1 MVWNTELTIWL
12 NFSSVRN
19 SFCTLIYVARCFAR
33 QPGRQKRTWR
43 GLSAVH
49 AIASPLSC
57 SNSHNHERDVLPL
70 SGRPN

>member
-1 MVWNTELTIWL
+1 MVWNTVDDLL
-12 NFSSVRN
+12 NFSS
-19 SFCTLIYVARCFAR
+19 VARCFAR
-33 QPGRQKRTWR
+33 QPGRQKRAWR